1 MIVILLGSNLGDRLK
16 HLRRA
21 LHLIKTHPHIFV
33 EQVSPVYVSDALLKE
48 NAKEAWNIP
57 YLNAALRCISSL
69 TPNEL
74 LHELKQIEVTLGRKL
89 DAPRWSPRVI
99 DIDILTIDDMQLH
112 TEALTLPHP
121 RLEERPFALWPLTD
135 VAPLWQLE
143 RIHSII
149 EKWGSKWSGEH
160 APLHTK
166 QIMQRIDTP
175 QLVGI
180 LNVTSNSFSDGGKF
194 IDREQAVTQA
204 IHLINGGA
212 EIVDVGAEATSPHAS
227 PLTADEEW
235 QRLLP
240 ILVAL
245 RDAEKQQQ
253 FLLQPKISVDT
264 YHPETAQKAI
274 DFGVDW
280 INDVTGLSNPKMR
293 EIIASVAKNDVD
305 NVDCVMMHHVS
316 IPASGKH
323 IVARDQD
330 PVKVIYE
337 WGQRQ
342 LDVLET
348 MGIKRERIIFDPGIG
363 FGKVPEHS
371 LTLIKHASRFAELGV
386 RLLYGHSRKL
396 YLALFTDKTFAERD
410 LETAIISLYLAQQK
424 DIDYLRV
431 HNVELCSRAFKVNAA
446 LA

>member
-1 MIVILLGSNLGDRLK
+1 MIVILLGSNLGDRILY
-16 HLRRA
+16 LRRA
-21 LHLIKTHPHIFV
+21 LALIKAHPHIFV
-33 EQVSPVYVSDALLKE
+33 EQVSPLYVSDALLLE
-48 NAKEAWNIP
+48 NAPPEWNTP
-57 YLNAALRCISSL
+57 YVNAALRCITSL
-69 TPNEL
+69 TPIEL

-99 DIDILTIDDMQLH
+99 DIDILAFNDMQLH
-112 TEALTLPHP
+112 SDELTLPHP

-143 RIHSII
+143 RVTSII
-149 EKWGSKWSGEH
+149 EKWGSRWAGDD

-180 LNVTSNSFSDGGKF
+180 LNVTTHSFSDGGKF
-194 IDREQAVTQA
+194 IDPQKAVTHA
-204 IHLINGGA
+204 IHLINSGA
-212 EIVDVGAEATSPHAS
+212 EILDIGAEATSPHAH

-235 QRLLP
+235 LRLLP
-240 ILVAL
+240 ILSAL
-245 RDAEKQQQ
+245 RDAKAQHR
-253 FLLQPKISVDT
+253 FIIPPKMSIDT

-280 INDVTGLSNPKMR
+280 INDVTGLSNPQMR
-293 EIIASVAKNDVD
+293 EIMASASAAKN
-305 NVDCVMMHHVS
+305 NVDCVTMHHVT
-316 IPASGKH
+316 IPASRQH

-342 LDVLET
+342 LDMLET
-348 MGIKRERIIFDPGIG
+348 IGIKRERIIFDPGIG

-371 LTLIKHASRFAELGV
+371 LTLIKHAARFAELGV

-396 YLALFTDKTFAERD
+396 YISLFTDKPFAERD
-410 LETAIISLYLAQQK
+410 IETTIISLYLAHQK
-424 DIDYLRV
+424 NVDYLRV
-431 HNVELCSRAFKVNAA
+431 HNVEMCARAFKVNAA
-446 LA
+446 L